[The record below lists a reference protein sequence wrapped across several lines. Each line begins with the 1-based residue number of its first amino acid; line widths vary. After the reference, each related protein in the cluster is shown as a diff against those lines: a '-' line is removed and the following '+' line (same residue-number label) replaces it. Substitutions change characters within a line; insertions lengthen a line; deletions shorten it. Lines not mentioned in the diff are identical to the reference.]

1 MEVKDLKKMSK
12 TDLYNIICAKEK
24 QITDLN
30 FEIEELKSEL
40 QDRKISLE
48 ETGSIANAAVQIS
61 GVLDAAQKAAN
72 IYLENV
78 KEQTENQKKVLENEL
93 AAAKTQA
100 EQIIK
105 DAEVQAVAKW
115 NDLTARLEEFY
126 SVHAGLKDLL
136 KNSGVDP
143 DRLV

>member
-12 TDLYNIICAKEK
+12 TDLYNIICEKEK

-40 QDRKISLE
+40 QDRKILLE

-78 KEQTENQKKVLENEL
+78 KEQTENQKKVLDC
-93 AAAKTQA
+93 KG
-100 EQIIK
+100 
-105 DAEVQAVAKW
+105 
-115 NDLTARLEEFY
+115 RM
-126 SVHAGLKDLL
+126 
-136 KNSGVDP
+136 
-143 DRLV
+143 